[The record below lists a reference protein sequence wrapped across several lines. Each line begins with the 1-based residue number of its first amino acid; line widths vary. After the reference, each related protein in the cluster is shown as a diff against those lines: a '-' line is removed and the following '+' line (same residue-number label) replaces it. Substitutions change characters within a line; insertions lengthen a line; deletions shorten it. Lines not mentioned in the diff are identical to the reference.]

1 MLNNW
6 DKRIRGERVSR
17 SVVNG
22 EEQEGVIQFLVN
34 GVTNRRNLSRDYGSE
49 ILLAQLG
56 TAATISLGA
65 AKQQQQALMCSQR
78 QMVWAFNS

>member
-1 MLNNW
+1 M
-6 DKRIRGERVSR
+6 SR

-22 EEQEGVIQFLVN
+22 KEQEGVIQFLVN